1 MDIYFILGSILIIT
15 LIKLIWKERQKMNKL
30 ISILKYFDN
39 KTIKQI
45 YNLLLE
51 FDNNKYT
58 SNFKEFI
65 INYNKMKG

>member
-1 MDIYFILGSILIIT
+1 
-15 LIKLIWKERQKMNKL
+15 MNKL
-30 ISILKYFDN
+30 IKILKYFDN
-39 KTIKQI
+39 KTIKQV

-58 SNFKEFI
+58 SNFKKFI